1 MSRRIIGL
9 TGNIAT
15 GKSAVMRLA
24 AERGALTIDADGVV
38 HELLAGDAAIQAQVV
53 AAFGEGVRRADGGID
68 RAALGAIV
76 FGDPARLRQL
86 EAILHPA
93 VRLAIAR
100 RVAGSDAP
108 VIVIEAIKLLE
119 GPLAAM
125 CDQIWV
131 TACARETQM
140 ARLRVCR
147 GMDEASAAARI
158 DAQSPQADKIARADV
173 VITTDGLLRETEAR
187 VTAAWEVWA
196 GRGAG
201 EQGGGGEEVGAPGPA
216 SG

>member
-24 AERGALTIDADGVV
+24 AERGALTIDADRVV
-38 HELLAGDAAIQAQVV
+38 HELLAGDAAIQQAIVV
-53 AAFGEGVRRADGGID
+53 TFGPSVRRAGGGID
-68 RAALGAIV
+68 RVALGSIV
-76 FGDPARLRQL
+76 FDDPQRLRQL

-93 VRLAIAR
+93 VRTEIAR
-100 RVAGSDAP
+100 RVQTSDAP

-119 GPLAAM
+119 GPLAAL
-125 CDQIWV
+125 CDQVWV

-147 GMDEASAAARI
+147 GLAEADATARI

-173 VITTDGLLRETEAR
+173 VIRTDGLLRETEEQFN
-187 VTAAWEVWA
+187 AAWGV
-196 GRGAG
+196 
-201 EQGGGGEEVGAPGPA
+201 
-216 SG
+216 

>member
-24 AERGALTIDADGVV
+24 AERGALTIDADRVV
-38 HELLAGDAAIQAQVV
+38 HELLAADAAIQQAVV
-53 AAFGEGVRRADGGID
+53 AAFGPGVRRAGGGID
-68 RAALGAIV
+68 RVALGSIV
-76 FGDPARLRQL
+76 FDDPQRLRQL

-93 VRLAIAR
+93 VRTEIAR
-100 RVAGSDAP
+100 RVQTSDAP

-119 GPLAAM
+119 GPLAAL
-125 CDQIWV
+125 CDQVWV

-147 GMDEASAAARI
+147 GLSEAAAAARI

-173 VITTDGLLRETEAR
+173 VITTDGLLRETEEQF
-187 VTAAWEVWA
+187 VAAWGV
-196 GRGAG
+196 
-201 EQGGGGEEVGAPGPA
+201 
-216 SG
+216 

>member
-24 AERGALTIDADGVV
+24 AERGALTIDADRVV
-38 HELLAGDAAIQAQVV
+38 HELLAADEAIQGEVV
-53 AAFGEGVRRADGGID
+53 AAFGPGVRRADGGID
-68 RAALGAIV
+68 RAALGRVV
-76 FGDPARLRQL
+76 FGDAGRLRQL

-93 VRLAIAR
+93 VRLEIAR
-100 RVAGSDAP
+100 RVQVSEAP

-119 GPLAAM
+119 GPLAAL
-125 CDQIWV
+125 CDQVWV

-147 GMDEASAAARI
+147 GMAEADAAARV

-173 VITTDGLLRETEAR
+173 VIRTDGLLRETEEQFN
-187 VTAAWEVWA
+187 AAWALLGEGVSA
-196 GRGAG
+196 LSPTLSRGARG
-201 EQGGGGEEVGAPGPA
+201 
-216 SG
+216 

>member
-1 MSRRIIGL
+1 MPRRIIGL

-24 AERGALTIDADGVV
+24 AERGALTIDADRVV
-38 HELLAGDAAIQAQVV
+38 HELLAEDEAIQAAVV
-53 AAFGEGVRRADGGID
+53 AAFGPGVRRAAGGID
-68 RAALGAIV
+68 RAALGSLV
-76 FGDPARLRQL
+76 FGDAAQLRRL

-100 RVAGSDAP
+100 RVAESDAP

-119 GPLAAM
+119 GPLAAL

-131 TACARETQM
+131 TTCTRQTQL

-147 GMDEASAAARI
+147 GLDEATAVARV
-158 DAQSPQADKIARADV
+158 DAQGPQEEKIARADV
-173 VITTDGLLRETEAR
+173 VIATDGLLRETQEQFE
-187 VTAAWEVWA
+187 AAW
-196 GRGAG
+196 G
-201 EQGGGGEEVGAPGPA
+201 QI
-216 SG
+216 